1 MIEDRK
7 NWVTGIFSTLTI
19 STKVNNFEVI
29 HFFFSFF
36 FFFFLFFLT
45 LAKGLDKVIR
55 KKNTSCQAKKKNRKI
70 RSKKKTRS
78 KGSNIQKIIPLSYS
92 TKQYFFFSQQI
103 QSLKLVAYIRYHCRH
118 SKQIDVLKLLK
129 R

>member
-29 HFFFSFF
+29 HFFF
-36 FFFFLFFLT
+36 LFLT

-55 KKNTSCQAKKKNRKI
+55 KKIHRVKLKKKEKN
-70 RSKKKTRS
+70 RSKKKTKS

-92 TKQYFFFSQQI
+92 TKQYFFSVNRFR
-103 QSLKLVAYIRYHCRH
+103 V
-118 SKQIDVLKLLK
+118 
-129 R
+129 